1 MIRYPHN
8 QQYNMSTT
16 RAIVKN
22 TSVQIIGK
30 ITSTALGLLGLG
42 LMTRYLGPEK
52 FGWYITTMSF
62 LQFIGILIDFGLIP
76 VTAQM
81 LSEPEHDKNKLF
93 RNLIGFRLTSAIIFL
108 GLAPLLALFF
118 PYPPQV
124 KIAIVISTLTF
135 LSVAMNQ
142 VFIGLYQNKL
152 QMHLSAIGENI
163 GRIIFTIGLWLCIK
177 NQASFLTVMWV
188 VVLNSLIYTICMWFS
203 ARKFTAISPAFDW
216 NIWKSIIKKMWPVA
230 ISIIFNVVYLRGDTV
245 LLSLFKS
252 QQEVGIYGAAYRVI
266 DILAQTAMMLMGVML
281 PLLSYYWSRSLKTE
295 FRKFYQQAFDGMML
309 FAVPL
314 TIGTIILADKIMNL
328 VAPEY
333 NAGAPLKILALAV
346 FGVFLGSIFG
356 HTAVAINKQKQT
368 IWIYV
373 SDAVLTLAGYLYFIP
388 KFGMYGAAWMT
399 VFSEFYAGILLL
411 IVIKHYTKEKIQTL
425 TFGKILLAGVLMG
438 FALNYLIKLNV
449 ILLVIIGVLVYGL
462 VLLVT
467 KAISQETLKEIL
479 AIKQK

>member
-1 MIRYPHN
+1 
-8 QQYNMSTT
+8 MSTT
-16 RAIVKN
+16 KAIAKN

-30 ITSTALGLLGLG
+30 ITSTALGLIGLG
-42 LMTRYLGPEK
+42 MMTRYLGPEK

-81 LSEPEHDKNKLF
+81 LSEPAHDKNYLF
-93 RNLIGFRLTSAIIFL
+93 RNLIGFRLVSAIIFL
-108 GLAPLLALFF
+108 GLAPLLALLF

-163 GRIIFTIGLWLCIK
+163 GRIVFTVGLWLCIK

-188 VVLNSLIYTICMWFS
+188 VVLNSAVYTLSMWYT
-203 ARKFTAISPAFDW
+203 AKKFTTITPAFNW
-216 NIWKSIIKKMWPVA
+216 PIWKDIMIKMWPIA
-230 ISIIFNVVYLRGDTV
+230 ISVIFNVVYLRGDTV

-252 QQEVGIYGAAYRVI
+252 QHEVGVYGAAYRVI
-266 DILAQTAMMLMGVML
+266 DILAQTSMMLMGVML
-281 PLLSYYWSRSLKTE
+281 PLLTYYWSRNLKAN

-309 FAVPL
+309 FAIPL
-314 TIGTIILADKIMNL
+314 TIGTIILADKGMNL

-346 FGVFLGSIFG
+346 FGVYLGSVFG

-373 SDAVLTLAGYLYFIP
+373 SDAILTLAGYLYFIP

-399 VFSEFYAGILLL
+399 VFSEIYAGLLL
-411 IVIKHYTKEKIQTL
+411 MLTIKYYIKEKLQIL
-425 TFGKILLAGVLMG
+425 TFGKILLSGVLMG
-438 FALNYLIKLNV
+438 FALNYLIDLNV
-449 ILLVIIGVLVYGL
+449 ILLMIIGVVVYGL
-462 VLLVT
+462 ALLGTRAVS
-467 KAISQETLKEIL
+467 KETIKEIF
-479 AIKQK
+479 APKKS